1 MTFIVDGKHLSYKPK
16 QPTVLRYV
24 NRLEPRRSSNYIVVP
39 SSFLSEFK
47 NAKSIEV
54 QINTDHG
61 PIKRAMYKD
70 GQQSSA
76 YKNFI
81 EVYNKS

>member
-39 SSFLSEFK
+39 SSFYL
-47 NAKSIEV
+47 NL
-54 QINTDHG
+54 
-61 PIKRAMYKD
+61 KRKID
-70 GQQSSA
+70 
-76 YKNFI
+76 
-81 EVYNKS
+81 